1 MGEQANASYVYAAA
15 ATRIQSCPHISLHLL
30 RHHCADMLIS
40 IQFCTTVFKKTHAD
54 LWTALKAYGCLE
66 EPKPDVIRSASL
78 GCVHKVNTDSQN
90 QAGLTTHR
98 SCGQSVQLGSISEK
112 LDGDKSGISVL
123 THTDEAET
131 PTKEAAGQC
140 VGGSGAYGC
149 TLEPD
154 PKLSEVKGCSG

>member
-1 MGEQANASYVYAAA
+1 MYRIMSCHRPAGLGEFPTVGQKTAAAEFCIVHGLVPGVPDLHVARLAA

-78 GCVHKVNTDSQN
+78 GCVHKVNTDSQLVPRESPFHP
-90 QAGLTTHR
+90 AL
-98 SCGQSVQLGSISEK
+98 
-112 LDGDKSGISVL
+112 
-123 THTDEAET
+123 
-131 PTKEAAGQC
+131 
-140 VGGSGAYGC
+140 
-149 TLEPD
+149 
-154 PKLSEVKGCSG
+154 